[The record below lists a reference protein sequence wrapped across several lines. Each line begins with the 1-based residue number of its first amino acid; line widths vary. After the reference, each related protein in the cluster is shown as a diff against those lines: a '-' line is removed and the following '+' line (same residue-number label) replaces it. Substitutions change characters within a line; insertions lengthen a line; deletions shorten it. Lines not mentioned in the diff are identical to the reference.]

1 MRLRLNC
8 DFQFAIFSIRHHKVE
23 TSNGEISGGRKT
35 YNINTHSLRERN
47 GNSSSQSSGGGSP
60 VRKVV
65 SRSKGSENV
74 ARAKRKLNTY
84 DIADIIDSEVSISIM
99 NIMYISIQNLHTELC
114 KVIKIVNE

>member
-1 MRLRLNC
+1 LAVHTNYVSVYYPL
-8 DFQFAIFSIRHHKVE
+8 FYVTEVQLLIFAIFSIRCHKVE
-23 TSNGEISGGRKT
+23 TSNGEVNGERKT

-47 GNSSSQSSGGGSP
+47 ENSSSQSSGGGSP

-84 DIADIIDSEVSISIM
+84 DIADIIDSEVWYNYYES
-99 NIMYISIQNLHTELC
+99 YLY
-114 KVIKIVNE
+114 